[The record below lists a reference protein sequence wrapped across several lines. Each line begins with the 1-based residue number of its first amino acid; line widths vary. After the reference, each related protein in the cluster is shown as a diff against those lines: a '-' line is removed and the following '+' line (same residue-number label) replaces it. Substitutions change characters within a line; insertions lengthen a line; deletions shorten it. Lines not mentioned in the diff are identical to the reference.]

1 LAEFIDWMSV
11 EIENQTEL
19 ILLMDKISEKL
30 DVKVQRKLWELL
42 T

>member
-1 LAEFIDWMSV
+1 MAEFIDWMSV